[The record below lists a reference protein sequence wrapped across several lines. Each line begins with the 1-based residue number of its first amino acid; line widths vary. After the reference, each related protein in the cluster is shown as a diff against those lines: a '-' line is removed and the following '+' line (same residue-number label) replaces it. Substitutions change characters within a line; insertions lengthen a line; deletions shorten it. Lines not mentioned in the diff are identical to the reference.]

1 MQVQTH
7 KADAVMFCPRRIGHA
22 NLFVGE
28 LERSIQFYNEV
39 CGFELVFREPHFT
52 MGFLSNGNTHHDVAL
67 VQVTDQPLIG
77 RGGHLQVRAGK
88 GVNSG
93 LNHFGW
99 EMENERL
106 LAEAYN
112 RARDSNLEIARVS
125 DHQISHS
132 VYVHDPDGNM
142 HEFYADVMKDWR
154 KLFDGGSGPAITSEW
169 DPNAAP
175 SNTDPRYPVNH
186 EVQRVHDALIHPVRF
201 SHAVLMTQN
210 HARMVEF
217 FTNVAG
223 LRTVHESADGEVV
236 CFGGE
241 NSAYAFDIALFRQD
255 PGALNTIHHYSY
267 QVADEAEI
275 DSAEAAL
282 ADAGI
287 EIEMRIDNDGKR
299 SLFIDDP
306 DGMRC
311 EFYAARDAGLDN
323 IGADLS
329 PFHV

>member
-7 KADAVMFCPRRIGHA
+7 EANAAMFCPRRIGHA

-28 LERSIQFYNEV
+28 LERSIRFYNEI
-39 CGFELVFREPHFT
+39 CGFELVFREPHIT
-52 MGFLSNGNTHHDVAL
+52 MGFLSNGNTHHDLGL
-67 VQVTDQPLIG
+67 VQATDQQLVG
-77 RGGHLQVRAGK
+77 RGGHVQVRAGK
-88 GVNSG
+88 GANTG

-106 LAEAYN
+106 LVEAYK
-112 RARDSNLEIARVS
+112 RARESDVEIVRTS

-132 VYVHDPDGNM
+132 VYVRDPDGNM
-142 HEFYADVMKDWR
+142 HEFYADEMMDWR
-154 KLFDGGSGPAITSEW
+154 ELYDGTSGPAITSEW
-169 DPNAAP
+169 DPTAAQ
-175 SNTDPRYPVNH
+175 SHTDPRYPLNH
-186 EVQRVHDALIHPVRF
+186 EVGRVHDARIHPVRF
-201 SHAVLMTQN
+201 SHAVLTTRN

-241 NSAYAFDIALFRQD
+241 NSTNAFDIALFRQEA
-255 PGALNTIHHYSY
+255 GALSTVHHYSF

-275 DSAEAAL
+275 DAAEAAL

-311 EFYAARDAGLDN
+311 EFYAARNAGLHN
-323 IGADLS
+323 TGADLTA
-329 PFHV
+329 FHV